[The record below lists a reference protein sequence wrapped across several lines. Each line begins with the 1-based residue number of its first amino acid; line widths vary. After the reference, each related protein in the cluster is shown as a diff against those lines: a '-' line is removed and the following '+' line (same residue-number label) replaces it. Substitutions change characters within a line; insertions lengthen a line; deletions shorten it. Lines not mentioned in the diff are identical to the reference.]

1 MKTPTDKELDA
12 FYGTPATEQE
22 WKDAQADASRHY
34 DADDIQVAACENAD
48 ALIQA
53 MKDRR
58 FADVGHILNRA
69 RLITIDRRAEFAL
82 FGRITTQCQGVSA

>member
-22 WKDAQADASRHY
+22 WRDAQADAARHY
-34 DADDIQVAACENAD
+34 DEDDIQTAALENAD
-48 ALIQA
+48 ALILA
-53 MKDRR
+53 MKERR

-82 FGRITTQCQGVSA
+82 FGRITTQHQGAPA